1 MQELR
6 RQRKVQVGSFEVE
19 VQVPERTA
27 AKISASPVY
36 RRALRPTAQS
46 TIRALR
52 WASGSVRANGA
63 GDKAG
68 VIPAIA
74 PTPDQVDQEAVAL
87 IQEVAPLDWYQSI
100 HVGHGVVTPGL
111 VNHYANLAAYR
122 LPESLEGMRCLD
134 AAPRDGFWAFEME
147 RRGAAEVVA
156 LDLQGPDRERE
167 RACFET
173 AARLRGSR
181 VEVKPA
187 DLYKLP
193 SSGLGKFDL
202 IVFTDR
208 LHMVRDPQLAIEGLY
223 AICRGQIILSSLI
236 SPDLERYGG
245 LCLTE
250 FIGTGSEPA
259 SWWLP
264 NTNTLRT
271 MLGVGGFMP
280 VEVVGR
286 FDNGAGP
293 TAILRGR
300 AVEENPWSIYAQTAT
315 MVKEA
320 PAQTPESAVGPGRH
334 ERRVKLG
341 RSELIIA
348 VSGGRAGR
356 LADAFHQRR
365 IKRAAMKPQAP
376 APKGWV
382 PDEPAASNGKGQAA
396 AHAVAASVPPM
407 PEDKALAERVAAI
420 PWYHTIELGHGIVT
434 PGFVDHRE
442 QLPYYHLP
450 ESLAGMRCLDVAT
463 FDGFW
468 AFEMER
474 RGAAEV
480 VGVDVADGNDCDLPR
495 LVRLETLKHP
505 EAKPMGLGFRIAREV
520 LGSKVKHQICSV
532 YDLSPEKVGTFDFVN
547 LGDLLLHLRDPQ
559 LALQSIASVCHGTFW
574 MAEVYVPALEGYG
587 DRRLS
592 QFSPWLPSF
601 TWWLPSSNTLRAM
614 MAVAGFTEV
623 EELDRV
629 TLKTKDGSAAKVV
642 YRAKGPARRA

>member
-1 MQELR
+1 MQELK
-6 RQRKVQVGSFEVE
+6 RQRKIQVGSFEVE
-19 VQVPERTA
+19 LAVPERTA
-27 AKISASPVY
+27 ARISASPVY
-36 RRALRPTAQS
+36 RRALRPTAKS
-46 TIRALR
+46 TIQALR
-52 WASGSVRANGA
+52 WASGARRQNVTM
-63 GDKAG
+63 DKAG
-68 VIPAIA
+68 VIPAIP
-74 PTPDQVDQEAVAL
+74 PTPDQVDQDAVAL

-111 VNHYANLAAYR
+111 VNHYANLAEYR
-122 LPESLEGMRCLD
+122 LPESLAGMRCLD

-156 LDLQGPDRERE
+156 LDLQSPDRRRE

-173 AARLRGSR
+173 AARLLDSR

-187 DLYKLP
+187 DLYRLA
-193 SSGLGKFDL
+193 SSDLGKFDL
-202 IVFTDR
+202 IVFTD
-208 LHMVRDPQLAIEGLY
+208 HMHLIRDPQLVIEGLY

-236 SPDLERYGG
+236 SPDLERHGG

-250 FIGTGSEPA
+250 FLGTGPEPA

-264 NTNTLRT
+264 NINTLRT

-280 VEVVGR
+280 VDVVGR

-293 TAILRGR
+293 TAILHGR
-300 AVEENPWSIYAQTAT
+300 AGEDNPWSIYAKTAT
-315 MVKEA
+315 TVQEA
-320 PAQTPESAVGPGRH
+320 PAQAPETGAGPVRH
-334 ERRVKLG
+334 ERRLKLG
-341 RSELIIA
+341 RSEVTVTL
-348 VSGGRAGR
+348 SGGRAAR
-356 LADAFHQRR
+356 LADAIHRR
-365 IKRAAMKPQAP
+365 RLRRTATKEAASAPQ
-376 APKGWV
+376 GWV
-382 PDEPAASNGKGQAA
+382 ADAPAASNGSHTNG
-396 AHAVAASVPPM
+396 VAATVPAPAT
-407 PEDKALAERVAAI
+407 PTDKLLAQRVAAI

-480 VGVDVADGNDCDLPR
+480 VGVDIADGNDCDLPR
-495 LVRLETLKHP
+495 LVRLETLKNP
-505 EAKPMGLGFRIAREV
+505 EDKPMGLGFRIAHEV

-532 YDLSPEKVGTFDFVN
+532 YDLSPEKVGLFDFVN

-559 LALQSIASVCHGTFW
+559 LALQSIASVCRGTFW

-601 TWWLPSSNTLRAM
+601 TWWLPSTNTLRAM
-614 MAVAGFTEV
+614 MAVAGFTDV

-629 TLKTKDGSAAKVV
+629 TLKTQDGSAAKVV
-642 YRAKGPARRA
+642 YRAKGPAGR